1 MIYTVTFNP
10 ALDYIVHVD
19 NLAMGSIN
27 KIKKEQVFAG
37 GKGVNVSVVMK
48 NLGYDNTA
56 MGFVAGFTGDEIERE
71 LKERGID
78 TKFIHLPN
86 GISRINIKLKSEFET
101 ELNGQGPEVT
111 QEAIDEF
118 LKQMEWL
125 KAGDYLVIS
134 GSTPALIN
142 DDIYGEILKSLMGRG
157 VNVTVDATKGLLLK
171 ALPYHPF
178 LIKPNKRELEE
189 FFDVTLYNKKDII
202 EYAEK
207 LKDRGARNVLVSL
220 GADGAILLAEDGQ
233 LYERKAPEGKVI
245 NSVGS
250 GDSMVAGFIAGY
262 MKHADY
268 DAALKLGVA
277 AGSACAFLDG
287 LASKEAIMDIFEQI
301 EK

>member
-86 GISRINIKLKSEFET
+86 GMSRINIKLKSEFET

-142 DDIYGEILKSLMGRG
+142 DDILKSLMGRG

-220 GADGAILLAEDGQ
+220 GADGAVLLAEDGQ

-268 DAALKLGVA
+268 DEALKLGVA

-287 LASKEAIMDIFEQI
+287 LASKEAIMDIFEQM

>member
-1 MIYTVTFNP
+1 M
-10 ALDYIVHVD
+10 
-19 NLAMGSIN
+19 
-27 KIKKEQVFAG
+27 
-37 GKGVNVSVVMK
+37 NVSVVMK

-86 GISRINIKLKSEFET
+86 GMSRINIKLKSEFET

-125 KAGDYLVIS
+125 KAGDYLVVS

-207 LKDRGARNVLVSL
+207 LKDRGARNILVSL
-220 GADGAILLAEDGQ
+220 GADGAVLLAEDGQ

-268 DAALKLGVA
+268 DEALKLGVA

-287 LASKEAIMDIFEQI
+287 LASKEAIMDIFEQM

>member
-1 MIYTVTFNP
+1 
-10 ALDYIVHVD
+10 
-19 NLAMGSIN
+19 
-27 KIKKEQVFAG
+27 
-37 GKGVNVSVVMK
+37 
-48 NLGYDNTA
+48 
-56 MGFVAGFTGDEIERE
+56 
-71 LKERGID
+71 
-78 TKFIHLPN
+78 
-86 GISRINIKLKSEFET
+86 
-101 ELNGQGPEVT
+101 
-111 QEAIDEF
+111 
-118 LKQMEWL
+118 MEWL
-125 KAGDYLVIS
+125 KAGDYLVVS

-207 LKDRGARNVLVSL
+207 LKDRGARNILVSL
-220 GADGAILLAEDGQ
+220 GADGAVVLAEDGQ

-268 DAALKLGVA
+268 DEALKLGC
-277 AGSACAFLDG
+277 GYLYCPFRCYISITDWYQDTGCTCNSPDICHGIPGICTRPGTRNSLMRNLYPDG
-287 LASKEAIMDIFEQI
+287 INRTSGI
-301 EK
+301 

>member
-1 MIYTVTFNP
+1 M
-10 ALDYIVHVD
+10 
-19 NLAMGSIN
+19 
-27 KIKKEQVFAG
+27 
-37 GKGVNVSVVMK
+37 
-48 NLGYDNTA
+48 
-56 MGFVAGFTGDEIERE
+56 
-71 LKERGID
+71 
-78 TKFIHLPN
+78 
-86 GISRINIKLKSEFET
+86 SRINIKLKSEFET

-125 KAGDYLVIS
+125 KAGDYLVVS

-207 LKDRGARNVLVSL
+207 LKDRGARNILVSL
-220 GADGAILLAEDGQ
+220 GADGAVLLAEDGQ

-268 DAALKLGVA
+268 DEALKLGVA

-287 LASKEAIMDIFEQI
+287 LASKEAIMDIFEQM

>member
-10 ALDYIVHVD
+10 AIDYIVHTDEMETGGVIR
-19 NLAMGSIN
+19 SSREEIY
-27 KIKKEQVFAG
+27 IG
-37 GKGVNVSVVMK
+37 GKGLNVSQVLK
-48 NLGYDNTA
+48 ELGKESEA
-56 MGFVAGFTGDEIERE
+56 FGFVAGFTGDEIERE

-220 GADGAILLAEDGQ
+220 GADGAVLLAEDGQ

-268 DAALKLGVA
+268 DEALKLGVA

>member
-220 GADGAILLAEDGQ
+220 GAAVLLAEDGQ

-268 DAALKLGVA
+268 DEALKLGVA

>member
-125 KAGDYLVIS
+125 KVIS

-142 DDIYGEILKSLMGRG
+142 DDIYGKILKSLMGRG

-220 GADGAILLAEDGQ
+220 GSDGAVLLAEDGQ

-268 DAALKLGVA
+268 DEALKLGVA

>member
-10 ALDYIVHVD
+10 SLDYVVD
-19 NLAMGSIN
+19 VKNFKTGQVN
-27 KIKKEQVFAG
+27 RTEQEKMFPG
-37 GKGVNVSVVMK
+37 GKGINVSIVLK
-48 NLGYDNTA
+48 NLGLENTA
-56 MGFVAGFTGDEIERE
+56 LGFVAGFTGDEIERE

-86 GISRINIKLKSEFET
+86 GMSRINIKLKSEFET

-207 LKDRGARNVLVSL
+207 LKDRGARNILVSL
-220 GADGAILLAEDGQ
+220 GADGAVLLAEDGQ

-268 DAALKLGVA
+268 DEALKLGVA

-287 LASKEAIMDIFEQI
+287 LASKEAIMDIFEQM

>member
-56 MGFVAGFTGDEIERE
+56 MGFVAGFTWDEIDRE

-86 GISRINIKLKSEFET
+86 GMSRINIKLKSEFET
-101 ELNGQGPEVT
+101 ELNGQAPEVT

-220 GADGAILLAEDGQ
+220 GADGAVLLAEDGQ

-268 DAALKLGVA
+268 DEALKLGVA

-287 LASKEAIMDIFEQI
+287 LASKEAIMDIFEQM